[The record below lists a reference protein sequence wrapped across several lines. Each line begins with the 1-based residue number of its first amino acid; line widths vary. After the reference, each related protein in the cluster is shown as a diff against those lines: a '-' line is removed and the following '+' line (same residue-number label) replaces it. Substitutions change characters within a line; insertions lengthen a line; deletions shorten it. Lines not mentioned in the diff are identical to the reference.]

1 MPHSSVTHRGDRK
14 GPPLPGIIVN
24 TGVIRRGTPLR
35 LPSGC
40 PFPRYPAV
48 PSPFVRSMP
57 RRPPPGRPQGS
68 ALPGIIVNGDVIRR
82 GTPLRLPSGC
92 PFPRYPAVPS
102 PFVRSMPRRP
112 PPGRPQGSALPG
124 IIVNGDVIRR
134 GTPLRLPSGR
144 PLCRRAIPVCVI
156 DVVASTTG
164 ATARVRP
171 YENHDVYRRM
181 SSR

>member
-1 MPHSSVTHRGDRK
+1 MISVISSSDVHIQPSGNVCPFNHAVIQPPPMPHSSVTHRGDRK

-40 PFPRYPAV
+40 PFPHSPAL
-48 PSPFVRSMP
+48 PFPFVRSMP
-57 RRPPPGRPQGS
+57 RH
-68 ALPGIIVNGDVIRR
+68 
-82 GTPLRLPSGC
+82 
-92 PFPRYPAVPS
+92 
-102 PFVRSMPRRP
+102 P